1 MKKVVLIG
9 GVIFI
14 SLIGFF
20 LMKNK
25 NLDKQETKKNSILK
39 TALYS
44 DIATFHFSS
53 SNKGSYV
60 NSSYV
65 IPWVFEGLMR
75 RGEHD
80 APELAI
86 AEKVEVSR
94 DQKKYTFYLRDCQW
108 SDGTAIT
115 AYDFEY
121 AWKKLI
127 DPTSKSLTILPELF
141 YPIKN
146 VGNFI
151 SGQCSFEDVGID
163 IIDAKTLSLE
173 LEYPTHYFLEIACS
187 PFLFPAPKHIAEKD
201 PDWADKPEF
210 VCNGPFMLKKRHLN
224 SEILL
229 YKNPYY
235 WDQEHVYLDGINIY
249 IVEDYQTALNLFE
262 KGEIDW
268 VGAPFM
274 RMPYENSCRLLNQR
288 AEDAIIYFFVF
299 NNEKYPFTNQ
309 KFRKALSYALDRN
322 AIIDNIFHDTAL
334 STMSALPF
342 PLRLQNAPHF
352 QDNNIALAKKLF
364 EEALEELGKSIDDLP
379 EIELLYN
386 ANTEF
391 SKQLCLAAQ
400 DEWRKK
406 LNFKVSVRG
415 LAGWN
420 LYIDTLQKGDYQ
432 MAITGTMPPI
442 FDPLFVL
449 QIFEN
454 KSDLKNRCNWENKKF
469 KELLTQ
475 SNHSLGELER
485 AKLLAEAEEILLNE
499 MPIIP
504 MCSMKKSF
512 AKNPKL
518 QGEKL
523 SYTQFV
529 DFKSAYFEQ

>member
-1 MKKVVLIG
+1 MKKFALIG
-9 GVIFI
+9 GVVFI
-14 SLIGFF
+14 LLLGIF
-20 LMKNK
+20 LMRNK
-25 NLDKQETKKNSILK
+25 NLVSHETFKNNILK

-44 DIATFHFSS
+44 DITTFHFSS

-60 NSSYV
+60 NSSY
-65 IPWVFEGLMR
+65 IMPWIFEGLMR

-80 APELAI
+80 IPELAI
-86 AEKVEVSR
+86 AEKVDISR
-94 DQKKYTFYLRDCQW
+94 DQQKYTFYLRDAFW
-108 SDGTAIT
+108 SDGTPIT

-127 DPTSKSLTILPELF
+127 DPSSKSLTTVPELF

-146 VGNFI
+146 VRQFI
-151 SGQCSFEDVGID
+151 AGLCNFEDVGVN
-163 IIDAKTLSLE
+163 IIDAKTILLE

-201 PDWADKPEF
+201 PGWADKPEL
-210 VCNGPFMLKKRHLN
+210 VCNGPFKLKKRCLN

-229 YKNPYY
+229 VKNSHY
-235 WDQEHVYLDGINIY
+235 WDQKHVYLDGIDVY
-249 IVEDYQTALNLFE
+249 IVQDHQTALNLFE
-262 KGEIDW
+262 KGELDW

-274 RMPYENSCRLLNQR
+274 RMPYENSHKLLNRR
-288 AEDAIIYFFVF
+288 ADDAIIYFFVF

-309 KFRKALSYALDRN
+309 KFRKALSYALDRM
-322 AIIDNIFHDTAL
+322 AIIDNVFHDTA
-334 STMSALPF
+334 TPTTSALPF
-342 PLRLQNAPHF
+342 SLRLQNSPFF
-352 QDNNIALAKKLF
+352 QDNNVILARKLF
-364 EEALEELGKSIDDLP
+364 EEALEELEIDLDDLP

-406 LNFKVSVRG
+406 LNFKVNVRG
-415 LAGWN
+415 LMGWN
-420 LYIDTLQKGDYQ
+420 IYIDTLQKGDYQ

-454 KSDLKNRCNWENKKF
+454 KSSLENRCNWENERF
-469 KELLTQ
+469 KDLLSQ

-485 AKLLAEAEEILLNE
+485 AKILIKAEEILIDE

-518 QGEKL
+518 NGERL

-529 DFKSAYFEQ
+529 DFKSAYFEK